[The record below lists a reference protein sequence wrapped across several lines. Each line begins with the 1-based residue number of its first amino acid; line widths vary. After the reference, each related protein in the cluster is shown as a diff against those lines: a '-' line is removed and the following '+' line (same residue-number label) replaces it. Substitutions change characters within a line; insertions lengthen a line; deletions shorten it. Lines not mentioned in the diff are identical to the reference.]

1 MIAVEDEE
9 TDYEDTSSASSTSLM
24 ESDDEGDM

>member
-9 TDYEDTSSASSTSLM
+9 TDYEDTSSDSSTSL
-24 ESDDEGDM
+24 SHDEGM